1 MTLCALLRLQSCLPD
16 DTLGGGPVL
25 LQEGSERL
33 GGVEHRLEPD
43 VDQALLAERRLAA
56 DPGQLVAQ
64 PGMIAGGVPDGA
76 TMPKYTRVRGP
87 R

>member
-1 MTLCALLRLQSCLPD
+1 MRLLRLKSGLPD

-25 LQEGSERL
+25 LEEGGERL

-43 VDQALLAERRLAA
+43 VDQALLAERR
-56 DPGQLVAQ
+56 
-64 PGMIAGGVPDGA
+64 VPDGA